1 MVHAAILGQTNSL
14 LHMPAIAGEF
24 GMCLD
29 ASEFDKIHRNIPYL
43 LDIRSAGKWPA
54 QYFYY
59 AGGVPVIMEKL
70 V

>member
-1 MVHAAILGQTNSL
+1 
-14 LHMPAIAGEF
+14 
-24 GMCLD
+24 
-29 ASEFDKIHRNIPYL
+29 L
-43 LDIRSAGKWPA
+43 LDIRPAGKWPA

>member
-1 MVHAAILGQTNSL
+1 MVHAAISGLANSL
-14 LHMPAIAGEF
+14 LHIPAIAREF
-24 GMCLD
+24 GMYLD
-29 ASEFDKIHRNIPYL
+29 ASEFDKIHRNISYL

-59 AGGVPVIMEKL
+59 AGGVPAIMEKL

>member
-1 MVHAAILGQTNSL
+1 MVHAAISGLTNSL
-14 LHMPAIAGEF
+14 LHIPVIAREF

-43 LDIRSAGKWPA
+43 LDIRPAGKWPA

-59 AGGVPVIMEKL
+59 AGGVPAIMEKL